1 MPNNI
6 DSSIFK
12 AYDIRGIYPGQFNE
26 KAAYN
31 IGRAYLDFIR
41 KKEKVDEPQIVI
53 GRDARAS
60 SNRIFKALSQGII
73 KQGGDVFDIGYATT
87 PMLYFGVNFLTAQ
100 GGIMITASHNPAE
113 YNGLKITRARAIPIS
128 GSSGLSIIRN
138 KAQKEEFKA
147 GETKEKIDQKPILPY
162 YIDFL
167 MKTAKV
173 DIKEKVV
180 IDAANAMTA
189 LILPQLLRRLGIN
202 YIPLYFKID
211 CAFPNHE
218 ANPFKEETLDE
229 LKKTMKKESASLGIA
244 FDGDGDRV
252 VFLDENAKVIR
263 GDYITALLAQDI
275 LKEEKGKILFDLR
288 SMWTP
293 REAIEKAGGTPLIS
307 KVGHSLIKDQM
318 RKEKALFAGETSGH
332 YFFRDFFGCES
343 ALLTMIKIFEI
354 ITESKKSLKEL
365 VKPFEKYYHSGEINF
380 QVKNKN
386 KIIKK
391 LEKTYKKGEITHL
404 DGLTIEFKDWWF
416 NVRPSNTEPLL
427 RLNLE
432 TKKKND
438 LKKRIKEIEKIIRQE
453 DGKRG

>member
-1 MPNNI
+1 
-6 DSSIFK
+6 
-12 AYDIRGIYPGQFNE
+12 
-26 KAAYN
+26 
-31 IGRAYLDFIR
+31 
-41 KKEKVDEPQIVI
+41 
-53 GRDARAS
+53 
-60 SNRIFKALSQGII
+60 
-73 KQGGDVFDIGYATT
+73 
-87 PMLYFGVNFLTAQ
+87 
-100 GGIMITASHNPAE
+100 
-113 YNGLKITRARAIPIS
+113 
-128 GSSGLSIIRN
+128 
-138 KAQKEEFKA
+138 
-147 GETKEKIDQKPILPY
+147 
-162 YIDFL
+162 
-167 MKTAKV
+167 
-173 DIKEKVV
+173 
-180 IDAANAMTA
+180 
-189 LILPQLLRRLGIN
+189 
-202 YIPLYFKID
+202 
-211 CAFPNHE
+211 
-218 ANPFKEETLDE
+218 
-229 LKKTMKKESASLGIA
+229 
-244 FDGDGDRV
+244 
-252 VFLDENAKVIR
+252 LDENAKVIR